1 VTIIESPFA
10 LKTFVYLSIAITL
23 ATPTRFLFCYPHL
36 LFFISDFQ
44 PLFLSFSVIMKGS
57 VSKEKEKMLKGQSLR
72 EVEQDSK
79 LDVTSNKG
87 N

>member
-1 VTIIESPFA
+1 
-10 LKTFVYLSIAITL
+10 
-23 ATPTRFLFCYPHL
+23 
-36 LFFISDFQ
+36 
-44 PLFLSFSVIMKGS
+44 MKGS